1 MRAASHATELH
12 LRVCGIPC
20 LVRVTDWVPW
30 TASRVTAEADD
41 SYPEDGGY
49 GDWEILDL
57 KSRPA
62 PWLARKMTAHDRAE
76 LEQEIFNHMEN
87 H

>member
-1 MRAASHATELH
+1 MTDLE

-20 LVRVTDWVPW
+20 LVRVTNWVPW
-30 TASRVTAEADD
+30 TACRVTAEADD

-57 KSRPA
+57 KARPA
-62 PWLARKMTAHDRAE
+62 PWLARKLTPDTRAE

-87 H
+87 D

>member
-1 MRAASHATELH
+1 MTELPM
-12 LRVCGIPC
+12 RVCGIPC
-20 LVRVTDWVPW
+20 LVRVTNWVPW
-30 TASRVTAEADD
+30 TACRVTAEADD
-41 SYPEDGGY
+41 SHPEEGGY

-62 PWLARKMTAHDRAE
+62 PWLDRKLTPAARAE

-87 H
+87 D

>member
-1 MRAASHATELH
+1 
-12 LRVCGIPC
+12 
-20 LVRVTDWVPW
+20 VPW
-30 TASRVTAEADD
+30 TACRVTAEADD

-49 GDWEILDL
+49 GDWEILDR
-57 KSRPA
+57 KARPA
-62 PWLARKMTAHDRAE
+62 PWLARKLTPDTRAE

>member
-1 MRAASHATELH
+1 MTDLE

-20 LVRVTDWVPW
+20 LVRVTHWVPW
-30 TASRVTAEADD
+30 TPCRVTAEADD

-49 GDWEILDL
+49 GDWEILDRNA
-57 KSRPA
+57 RPA
-62 PWLARKMTAHDRAE
+62 PWLARKLTPGARAE